1 MSDGGKG
8 AGRRPHAKTLAA
20 SFLEF
25 DLDRE
30 IDLLRREDGGA
41 NGQNARTLVKH
52 DDLRVVLIAL
62 QSGAGIPEHQAP
74 GRISVQTLRGE
85 IRMRALGKTFALPV
99 GGLLTLDREV
109 PHSVEALED
118 SAFLLTLVQ
127 PSPAGQES

>member
-1 MSDGGKG
+1 MSDGEKS

-62 QSGAGIPEHQAP
+62 QSGSGIPEHQAA

-85 IRMRALGKTFALPV
+85 IRVRALGKTFALPV
-99 GGLLTLDREV
+99 GGLLTLDRDV
-109 PHSVEALED
+109 PHSVDALED

-127 PSPAGQES
+127 PSPARQEG